1 MGLRT
6 VVQEALCAY
15 PIPLVFGLASLAHA
29 EVWKGAWFGAS
40 GYGWALLALSL
51 PWTLGRIAYLRGG
64 GGVVENARRRRIA
77 GAVALG
83 YVPAALACAT
93 AISLALGFVQV
104 RQATDFVLLLFFPF
118 SLPGLL

>member
-6 VVQEALCAY
+6 MVQEALCAY
-15 PIPLVFGLASLAHA
+15 PIPFAFGLASLVRADW
-29 EVWKGAWFGAS
+29 WKGAWFGAS
-40 GYGWALLALSL
+40 GFGWALLALSL
-51 PWTLGRIAYLRGG
+51 PWTLGRIAYLTGS
-64 GGVVENARRRRIA
+64 GGVVENARRKRIA

-83 YVPAALACAT
+83 YVPAALACAA
-93 AISLALGFVQV
+93 AISLALGFEQA